1 MDRLRS
7 TLRLRMAP
15 AWLVFAGVVAALT
28 AVPLATASAQGTGI
42 VVGTV
47 TDRGTGQPLQGASVL
62 INGTQLGA
70 TTDGRG
76 HYLIRGATG
85 EVTVRVQRI
94 GFRPGTKV
102 VQVPAGDSVTA
113 DFQLTVSAVELN
125 QVVTTGT
132 GGAVEKRELGAP
144 LAIVDVAQIQAVKP
158 STDITQ
164 VLEGQVAGLRS
175 VSVGGGVGGAMDLRI
190 RGVSSFTL
198 DQRPVVY
205 IDGVK
210 IDNRATDWTAS
221 LGNQGC
227 CNFNG
232 GVGEDRLSDL
242 NPADIDHI
250 EVLKGAAAAT
260 LYGSD
265 ASNGVIQIFTKH
277 GQNDSPPQWTIG
289 AGMGFDRQRPNY
301 PTKLY
306 PNFTGPDG
314 TRALDMNKTLI
325 KSGPYGSY
333 DIQVQGGAEKATYF
347 VSGAYSDEVGS
358 IQPNDEKRGN
368 LRVNVTWDASD
379 KWKFAVRSAFDHN
392 FINSLQSGNNWT
404 SLTGN
409 ASNGDPRQATA
420 LRPYGEAWV
429 SVADIQTM
437 TSYNSANHWTGGLTV
452 NYQPFQHFQNRLTVG
467 SDAVGEAKVRF
478 FPPDGNFTSAYVSN
492 GEKDD
497 DFRNQ
502 TIYTADYLG
511 QITFKLPFGIGSD
524 FAFGGQGYYDTEWLS
539 AAIGKVFAGPG
550 VSTVSSASQTF
561 GGEIYTHQ
569 VNLGGML
576 QDRLS
581 YKDRLYMTLGLRID
595 GNSAFGKN
603 YGFQRYPKID
613 MAYNLDGYSWLPTW
627 VNSFKLR
634 GAVGKAGKAPGPY
647 DAFLTLAP
655 GAVFT
660 NTPSLTPSSPGNL
673 DLKPEVTT
681 EVDAGFD
688 AGFFHDRLGVSAS
701 VYRSTTNDAI
711 LAIPLAPSQGFSQA
725 QQQNVGGILNTGWD
739 LSFNWVTL
747 DRGEW
752 QFSNDLK
759 LDGNHNRITDLGTA
773 TPTTTV
779 RVGYPVGGI
788 WAVAPKSYNAGTKTW
803 VSTDTAVYFGPPM
816 PTFNLSYSPTVRF
829 KAFQAYLL
837 LTAARGAKFN
847 NADRPY
853 RFREHTGDEYLKL
866 LGPGGADTPAADS
879 AVALWS
885 RFTDIESRDNVE
897 LREISLA
904 WSVPRSLSAFAKLG
918 ETTVTF
924 SVHNVMWWDHC
935 ACQDPYTNWA
945 GADAFGVSTAFL
957 TDPAPRLFRLTIRS
971 RY

>member
-1 MDRLRS
+1 MIPFRL
-7 TLRLRMAP
+7 LA
-15 AWLVFAGVVAALT
+15 AGIIAALS
-28 AVPLATASAQGTGI
+28 AVPLATAAAQTGT

-47 TDRGTGQPLQGASVL
+47 SDRGTGQPLGGASVR
-62 INGTQLGA
+62 ITGTRLGA
-70 TTDGRG
+70 VTNGAGRFEI
-76 HYLIRGATG
+76 YGAAPG
-85 EVTVRVQRI
+85 AVSVRVQRI
-94 GFRPGTKV
+94 GFRPTTRKV
-102 VQVPAGDSVTA
+102 TVPAGDSVVA
-113 DFQLTVSAVELN
+113 NFQLTVSAVQLN

-144 LAIVDVAQIQAVKP
+144 LAIVNVSQVEAEKP
-158 STDITQ
+158 STDLTQ
-164 VLEGQVAGLRS
+164 VLEGQVSGLRA

-210 IDNRATDWTAS
+210 VDNRATDWTAS

-250 EVLKGAAAAT
+250 EILKGAAAAT
-260 LYGSD
+260 LYGSE
-265 ASNGVIQIFTKH
+265 ASNGVIQIFTKQ
-277 GQNDSPPQWTIG
+277 GRADTPPQWTIG

-306 PNFTGPDG
+306 PNFVGPDG

-325 KSGPYGSY
+325 KSGPYGEY
-333 DIQVQGGAEKATYF
+333 NVQVSGGAQKATYF
-347 VSGAYSDEVGS
+347 ISGAYSDEVGS

-368 LRVNVTWDASD
+368 LRVNVTWDANT
-379 KWKFAVRSAFDHN
+379 KWKFAIRSAFDHN
-392 FINSLQSGNNWT
+392 FIDALQSGNNWT

-409 ASNGDPRQATA
+409 ASNGDPRQATK

-429 SVADIQTM
+429 SVADIQRM
-437 TSYNSANHWTGGLTV
+437 TSYNSANHWTGGLTI
-452 NYQPFQHFQNRLTVG
+452 NYQPFSHFQNRLTVG
-467 SDAVGEAKVRF
+467 NDQVSAAKVRF
-478 FPPDGNFTSAYVSN
+478 FPPDGNYSSAYVHN

-497 DFRNQ
+497 DYRNQ

-511 QITFKLPFGIGSD
+511 QISFKLPFGIGSD

-569 VNLGGML
+569 VNLGGLM
-576 QDRLS
+576 QDRFS
-581 YKDRLYMTLGLRID
+581 YANRLYVTVGLRID

-603 YGFQRYPKID
+603 YGFQKYPKID
-613 MAYNLDGYSWLPTW
+613 AAYNLDGYSWLPKW
-627 VNSFKLR
+627 INSFKLR
-634 GAVGKAGKAPGPY
+634 AAIGKAGKAPGPY

-673 DLKPEVTT
+673 NLKPEVTT
-681 EVDAGFD
+681 ETDAGFD
-688 AGFFHDRLGVSAS
+688 AGFFNDRLGVSAS
-701 VYRSTTNDAI
+701 IYRSGTNDAI
-711 LAIPLAPSQGFSQA
+711 LAIPLAPSQGFTQA
-725 QQQNVGGILNTGWD
+725 QRQNVGGIVNNGWD
-739 LSFNWVTL
+739 LSFNWSTI
-747 DRGEW
+747 DRPDFG
-752 QFSNDLK
+752 FSNDLK
-759 LDGNHNRITDLGTA
+759 LDGNHNKITSLGSA

-779 RVGYPVGGI
+779 RVGYPVGGV
-788 WAVAPKSYNAGTKTW
+788 WAVAPKSYNAATKTW
-803 VSTDTAVYFGPPM
+803 TSTDTAVYFGPPM
-816 PTFNLSYSPTVRF
+816 PTFDLSYSPTVRF
-829 KAFQAYLL
+829 RAFQAYML
-837 LTAARGAKFN
+837 LTAARGAMFN

-853 RFREHTGDEYLKL
+853 RYREHTGDGYLKL
-866 LGPGGADTPAADS
+866 LGPGGVDTPAADS
-879 AVALWS
+879 AVNLWS
-885 RFTDIESRDNVE
+885 HFTDIESRDNVE

-904 WSVPRSLSAFAKLG
+904 WQVPRALSAFARLG
-918 ETTVTF
+918 ETTVVF

-945 GADAFGVSTAFL
+945 GASSFGVSTAFL
-957 TDPAPRLFRLTIRS
+957 TDPAPRQFRLTIHS